1 MQQSRPASQ
10 AEAAESSLFA
20 GLSFPE
26 VPTSLIVPRRARDE
40 VPTAPAPVVDENF
53 YGTEMVNLEPGSIT
67 GASQASAPPVV
78 QAITQTNS
86 LASLYAPAP
95 AATRYPEISSITRG
109 GSLSS
114 RPFPASAPVAVAAVP
129 RAQLDADERV
139 GLLSSQGA
147 TLSSTALDAEGA
159 NASLIHDL
167 MMENARLAD
176 ENARLSREKAALE
189 HASAPVATPVTS
201 LARAL
206 PDYHQPTIISSNS
219 GAAVASGSSVGS
231 LSAPAQGIRI
241 SGSTPPAQR
250 EGVKY
255 VCCGACR
262 QWLLSPRDAAY
273 VYCPQCRSINNC
285 GAMPPASGQNRG
297 ELHET
302 GTRAGPL
309 LERPETW
316 ALPPYISEC
325 FRGIFR

>member
-1 MQQSRPASQ
+1 MQQSRPAPQ
-10 AEAAESSLFA
+10 AEATESSLFA

-26 VPTSLIVPRRARDE
+26 VPTSLIVPRRAMVSD
-40 VPTAPAPVVDENF
+40 VPTAPATVVEENF
-53 YGTEMVNLEPGSIT
+53 YGTEMVNLEPGSIA

-109 GSLSS
+109 SS
-114 RPFPASAPVAVAAVP
+114 RSFPASAPVAVAAVP

-147 TLSSTALDAEGA
+147 ALSSAALDAEGA

-201 LARAL
+201 LSRAV

-219 GAAVASGSSVGS
+219 SAAVASGSSVGS

-262 QWLLSPRDAAY
+262 QWLLSPRDASY

-316 ALPPYISEC
+316 TLPPYISEC